1 MKNIAIILLVTLLIP
16 LGAVFGQDCAFY
28 YPKQEGA
35 TLEITNY
42 NRKDKVT
49 GRTIQKITN
58 VQESGNSLKATVQ
71 MKSYDDKD
79 ELIFES
85 EVDVMCKDNEFNLSM
100 ENFIN
105 GQQMSAFS
113 EADVTIDSDNLR
125 YPANMKPG
133 QELNDGV
140 INISVN
146 NAGMPM
152 MNMTTTIDNRKVEGK
167 EKITT
172 PAGTFDC
179 FKISYDI
186 TSKMMVSVTMKA
198 VEWISMEAGVV
209 KSESYKSNGKLMGYS
224 LLTNL
229 EK

>member
-1 MKNIAIILLVTLLIP
+1 MKNIALIVLTSLLLP
-16 LGAVFGQDCAFY
+16 LGTIFGQDCAFY

-49 GRTIQKITN
+49 GKTIQKISN
-58 VQESGNSLKATVQ
+58 VEESGNSLKATVQ
-71 MKSYDDKD
+71 VKSYDDKD

-85 EVDVMCKDNEFNLSM
+85 EVDVMCKDNVFNLSM

-105 GQQMSAFS
+105 GQQMSAFE
-113 EADVTIDSDNLR
+113 EADITIDSDNLR
-125 YPANMKPG
+125 YPADMKPG
-133 QELNDGV
+133 QKLNDGE
-140 INISVN
+140 INISIN
-146 NAGMPM
+146 NSGMPM
-152 MNMTTTIDNRKVEGK
+152 MNMTTTINNRKVEGK

-179 FKISYDI
+179 YKISYDI
-186 TSKMMVSVTMKA
+186 TSKMMVSVTLKA
-198 VEWISMEAGVV
+198 VEWISMDAGVV

>member
-1 MKNIAIILLVTLLIP
+1 MKNIAIILLATLLIP

-105 GQQMSAFS
+105 GQQMTAFS
-113 EADVTIDSDNLR
+113 EADITIDSDNLR

-198 VEWISMEAGVV
+198 VEWISMDAGVV

>member
-1 MKNIAIILLVTLLIP
+1 MKNIAFILLSTLLIP

-105 GQQMSAFS
+105 GQQMTAFS
-113 EADVTIDSDNLR
+113 EADITIDSDNLR

-198 VEWISMEAGVV
+198 VEWISMDAGVV

>member
-1 MKNIAIILLVTLLIP
+1 MKNIAFILLSTLLIP

-105 GQQMSAFS
+105 GQQMTAFS
-113 EADVTIDSDNLR
+113 EADITIDSDNLR

>member
-58 VQESGNSLKATVQ
+58 VQESGNSLKASVQ

-146 NAGMPM
+146 NAGMPV
-152 MNMTTTIDNRKVEGK
+152 MNMTTTIDNRKVEGI

-198 VEWISMEAGVV
+198 VEWISMDAGVV

>member
-1 MKNIAIILLVTLLIP
+1 MKKIAFSLLATLFISS
-16 LGAVFGQDCAFY
+16 GTIFGQDCAFY

-42 NRKDKVT
+42 DRKDKVT
-49 GRTIQKITN
+49 GKTVQKITN
-58 VQESGNSLKATVQ
+58 VQESGNSMKATIQ

-85 EVDVMCKDNEFNLSM
+85 DMDVMCKDNVFNLSM
-100 ENFIN
+100 ENFVN

-133 QELNDGV
+133 QELNDGEITV
-140 INISVN
+140 SVK
-146 NAGMPM
+146 NAGMPT
-152 MNMTTTIDNRKVEGK
+152 MNMTTTISNRKVEGK
-167 EKITT
+167 EKLTT

-179 FKISYDI
+179 YKISYDI
-186 TSKMMVSVTMKA
+186 TSKMMVSVTLKA
-198 VEWISMEAGVV
+198 VEWISMDAGVV
-209 KSESYKSNGKLMGYS
+209 KSESYKSNGKLIGYS
-224 LLTNL
+224 LLTKLN
-229 EK
+229 K